1 MRHCPERSEGACPEQ
16 SEGKILEVERLSFSY
31 GQGFALKG
39 VSFNM
44 AEGEILGIIG
54 PNSSGKTT
62 LLRLLS
68 KVLIPYEGSIRLL
81 GRELSALSRREV
93 ARVVAVV
100 PQDSYLAFPFTVREV
115 ILMGRHPHSQGF
127 FFEGEED
134 LRVAEEAMK
143 ATGVLHLAQKPL
155 DVLSGG
161 ERRLAVIAR
170 ALAQCP
176 RILLLDEPLVHLDLH
191 HQVEIMKLLKQLN
204 EEQGTTMLFVSH
216 DLNVAAEACHRLLL
230 LSTGKVHRVG
240 RPEEVI
246 DERTIEEVYG
256 CRVRV
261 EAGPGGRLS
270 IYPMLTVDG

>member
-1 MRHCPERSEGACPEQ
+1 MRQRPER
-16 SEGKILEVERLSFSY
+16 SEGKILEVEGLSFCY

-44 AEGEILGIIG
+44 GEGEILGIIG

-68 KVLIPYEGSIRLL
+68 KVLIPHEGSIRLL
-81 GRELSALSRREV
+81 GRELRTLSRREV
-93 ARVVAVV
+93 AKLMAVV
-100 PQDSYLAFPFTVREV
+100 PQDSHLAFPFTVREV
-115 ILMGRHPHSQGF
+115 VLMGRYPHSQGF
-127 FFEGEED
+127 LFEGEED

-143 ATGVLHLAQKPL
+143 AMGVLHLANKYL
-155 DVLSGG
+155 DGLSGG
-161 ERRLAVIAR
+161 ERCLAVIAR

-176 RILLLDEPLVHLDLH
+176 RILLLDEPLTHLDLY
-191 HQVEIMKLLKQLN
+191 HQVEIIKLLKRLN
-204 EEQGTTMLFVSH
+204 EEQETTMLFVSH

-230 LSTGKVHRVG
+230 LSRGEVHRVG

-270 IYPMLTVDG
+270 IYPVLTVDS